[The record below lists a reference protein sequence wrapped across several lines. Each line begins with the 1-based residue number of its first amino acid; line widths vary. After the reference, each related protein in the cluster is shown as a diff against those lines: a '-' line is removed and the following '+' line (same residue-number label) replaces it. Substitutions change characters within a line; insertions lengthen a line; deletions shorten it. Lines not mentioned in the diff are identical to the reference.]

1 MNGPPPGLCSSCR
14 HQQLVHTTRGSLFSL
29 CRRWRAEPER
39 FTRYPRLPV
48 LECEGYEP
56 GNQAEGLPPAEGKD
70 GRD

>member
-1 MNGPPPGLCSSCR
+1 M
-14 HQQLVHTTRGSLFSL
+14 HTTRGSLFSL

-39 FTRYPRLPV
+39 FTRYPRLPM

-56 GNQAEGLPPAEGKD
+56 GNQAEGLPPAEGKN